1 MKRIMTALALMLTF
15 TGAVRAAQYD
25 YTTVN
30 GDPLQTRIYTL
41 GNGLKVY
48 MSVNK
53 EKPRIQTYIAVNT
66 GSRNDP
72 KETTGLAHYLEHL
85 MFKGTTHF
93 GTSNLEAERPLLDS
107 IESRF
112 EQYRYI
118 VNPEERKA
126 WYHQIDSI
134 SQIAALY
141 NIPNEYD
148 KMMSAIGSEGS
159 NAYTSNDQTCYQ
171 EDIPSNELET
181 WARIQSDRFQ
191 NMVIRGFH
199 TELEAVYEEY
209 NIGLANDGNK
219 EWNALN
225 KKLFPTHPYGTQTT
239 IGTQEHLKNPSITN
253 IKNYFHKYYVPNNIA
268 IVLAGDFDPDKA
280 IALIDKYFG
289 SWKPSKGID
298 RPEYAPVAALTQPAD
313 TSVVGQEA
321 ENLLIGWKFNGAAS
335 LQADTLD
342 LVASIL
348 ANGKAGL
355 FDTDL
360 NQPMKLQAA
369 EAMVDGMHDYSVFVL
384 AGVPKN
390 GQSLDEVKALILA
403 EVEKLKK
410 GEFDEGLIKAVVAN
424 KKRDLL
430 QQMDNNRSRVE
441 MMKDA
446 FINGKNWQQEV
457 GTIERQANMT
467 RQQIADFA
475 GKWLGNGY
483 ACVYKLQG
491 NDTTIHKI
499 DKPEITPIPTNNDK
513 HSEFLQQVVNTEVSP
528 IQPKFTDFSNDLE
541 KQDINKSA
549 NLIYKQNTD
558 NDLFTLAFDFPTG
571 TESDNRLALAADIFD
586 YAGTAKMDANDIQK
600 ALYSMACSF
609 GISARARHTR
619 FTISGLGENMTKA
632 LALFADIL
640 DNGRISSDDYSQ
652 VVQLVLKNREDAKTN
667 QRRNFSALLNY
678 GEYGPVNPIRNVMS
692 KADMENAEGNKILG
706 LLGELRAKYNMTVMY
721 YGPADIN
728 TVSKLVKKH
737 IKSTAKSNQDT
748 GASRKYVRQTTPQNE
763 ILLAPYD
770 AKNIY
775 MVQYHNE
782 NREWTPDNAPVNA
795 LFNEYFGG
803 GMGAIVFQE
812 LREARGLAYSAA
824 AYYNSPDYKGDKEDF
839 YTYIITQN
847 DKMTDCIGEFNNL
860 LNDMPARE
868 ASFNLAKQSLTKTIA
883 TSRTTKF
890 AILNAYMNARD
901 LGIDFDLNKVIY
913 EKLPSITLQQLSD
926 FAKSRISGK
935 PYKYLILGDENNL
948 DIKALEKIGP
958 IHRIST
964 EELFGY

>member
-15 TGAVRAAQYD
+15 TVAAGAAQYD
-25 YTTVN
+25 YATVN
-30 GDPLQTRIYTL
+30 GDPLQARIYTL

-118 VNPEERKA
+118 ASPEKRKA

-134 SQIAALY
+134 SQIAAKY

-253 IKNYFHKYYVPNNIA
+253 IKNYFRKYYVPNNIA

-280 IALIDKYFG
+280 IAVIDKYFG
-289 SWKPSKGID
+289 SWKSSDGID

-321 ENLLIGWKFNGAAS
+321 ENLLIGWKFKGAAS

-342 LVASIL
+342 LVSSIL

-369 EAMVDGMHDYSVFVL
+369 EAMIDGMHDYSVFVL
-384 AGVPKN
+384 AGVPKS
-390 GQSLDEVKALILA
+390 GQSLEEVKALILA
-403 EVEKLKK
+403 EIEKLKK

-430 QQMDNNRSRVE
+430 QQMDNNRIRVE

-457 GTIERQANMT
+457 ETIERQANMT

-475 GKWLGNGY
+475 RQWLGNGY
-483 ACVYKLQG
+483 ACVFKLQG

-499 DKPEITPIPTNNDK
+499 EKPEITPIPTNNDK
-513 HSEFLQQVVNTEVSP
+513 HSEFLQQVVNTEVNP
-528 IQPKFTDFSNDLE
+528 IQPEFVDFGKDLE

-558 NDLFTLAFDFPTG
+558 NDLFTLAIDFPTG

-586 YAGTAKMDANDIQK
+586 YAGTSDMDANAIKK

-609 GISARARHTR
+609 GVRAGARHTR

-640 DNGRISSDDYSQ
+640 DNGKISSDDYNQ
-652 VVQLVLKNREDAKTN
+652 VVQLILKNREDAKTN
-667 QRRNFSALLNY
+667 QRRNFNALLNY
-678 GEYGPVNPIRNVMS
+678 GEYGPVNPIRDVMT
-692 KADMENAEGNKILG
+692 KAEMEKAEGNKILD
-706 LLGELRAKYNMTVMY
+706 LLGGLRSKYNMTVMY
-721 YGPADIN
+721 YGPADIK

-737 IKSTAKSNQDT
+737 IKSTAKANQDT
-748 GASRKYVRQTTPQNE
+748 SGSRKYVRQTTPRNE

-782 NREWTPDNAPVNA
+782 NHEWTPDNAPVNA

-847 DKMTDCIGEFNNL
+847 DKMTDCIGEFNSL
-860 LNDMPARE
+860 LNDMPARDI
-868 ASFNLAKQSLTKTIA
+868 SFNLAKQSLIKNIA

-901 LGIDFDLNKVIY
+901 LGINSDLNKVIY
-913 EKLPSITLQQLSD
+913 EKLPSITLQQLTD
-926 FAKSRISGK
+926 FAKSRIANK
-935 PYKYLILGDENNL
+935 PYKYLILGDEGNL